1 MHVLKIEIVH
11 KAKKKVYELAFPE
24 NFADL
29 NKKHFLTF
37 CKWIHKNKTDELW
50 FQKLKR
56 DFIGM
61 KRRHVMALNDLHAAQ
76 LDSYLAFLGEPYIN
90 HKSLLSRIGILRGPQ
105 DRLKNF
111 TIQQMSYVDSYAMA
125 YHADEKKIYLDSFFA
140 AAYSL
145 PFLPF
150 SKKLIDF
157 NTFLFRLVSTEK
169 KKAALHNFLG
179 LRAFL
184 VKDHPNTFEGGDENT
199 GMEKFGWR
207 GTINNLAGPKF
218 GSLYRAQR
226 TLIPDAFLEFE
237 LNSIKIK
244 RMEKQREK
252 ALKK

>member
-1 MHVLKIEIVH
+1 MHILKIEIVH

-24 NFADL
+24 NFAEL
-29 NKKHFLTF
+29 TKNHFLVF
-37 CKWIHKNKTDELW
+37 CRRVYSSKEDPLW

-61 KRRHVMALNDLHAAQ
+61 KRKHVKELNDIHAAQ
-76 LDSYLAFLGEPYIN
+76 LDPYLAFLAEPYIN
-90 HKSLLSRIGILRGPQ
+90 PKSLLNRIGILRGPQ

-125 YHADEKKIYLDSFFA
+125 YHAKEEQIYLDSFFA
-140 AAYSL
+140 AAYCL
-145 PFLPF
+145 PFFAF
-150 SKKLIDF
+150 SKKMIDV
-157 NTFLFRLVSTEK
+157 NLALYRLVPARL
-169 KKAALHNFLG
+169 KKAALLNFLG
-179 LRAFL
+179 LRAHL